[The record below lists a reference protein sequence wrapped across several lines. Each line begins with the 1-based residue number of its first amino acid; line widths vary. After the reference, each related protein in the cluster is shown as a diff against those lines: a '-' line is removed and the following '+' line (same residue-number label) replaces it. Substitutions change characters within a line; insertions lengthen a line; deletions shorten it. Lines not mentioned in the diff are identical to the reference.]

1 MFALFAT
8 ALLLGVAGSLHCV
21 GMCGPLMLAMPLP
34 SNSRMQAFGHALG
47 YQAGRISTYVA
58 LGLLFGLLGKGLS
71 VAGFQQWLSVFAGIL
86 LLIAAFFSLQWEST
100 LWNIPGA
107 DKAVGFLRR
116 NIGRLLRERPTGAT
130 LGLGML
136 NGLLPCGLVYAAAAG
151 AVAAADVWQGA
162 GFMFFFGL
170 GTLPLPL
177 LLMLG
182 AGKLSL
188 DWRRRLRFMQPFLM
202 FAAGVLLLYRGF
214 NLDLSLFES
223 AVPPANIDC
232 H

>member
-1 MFALFAT
+1 MIALFAT

-34 SNSRMQAFGHALG
+34 SNSRIQAFGHALG
-47 YQAGRISTYVA
+47 YQAGRISTYVL

-71 VAGFQQWLSVFAGIL
+71 VAGFQQWLSVFAGVL
-86 LLIAAFFSLQWEST
+86 LLIAAFFSLQWDST
-100 LWNIPGA
+100 LWNISGVG
-107 DKAVGFLRR
+107 KTVGFLRR
-116 NIGRLLRERPTGAT
+116 NIGRLLRERPAGAT

-151 AVAAADVWQGA
+151 AVAAAEVWQGA

-188 DWRRRLRFMQPFLM
+188 DWRRRLRFIQPFLM

-223 AVPPANIDC
+223 AVPPAHIDC

>member
-1 MFALFAT
+1 MLALFGT

-21 GMCGPLMLAMPLP
+21 GMCGPLMLALPLP
-34 SNSRMQAFGHALG
+34 ADSKTHAFLQALG
-47 YQAGRISTYVA
+47 YQAGRIATYVS
-58 LGLLFGLLGKGLS
+58 LGLVFGLLGKGLS
-71 VAGFQQWLSVFAGIL
+71 VAGFQQSLSVFAGIL

-100 LWNIPGA
+100 LLNLPGTQ
-107 DKAVGFLRR
+107 KALTWLRLS
-116 NIGRLLRERPTGAT
+116 IARLLRERPSGAVW
-130 LGLGML
+130 GLGML

-151 AVAAADVWQGA
+151 AIAAADVWQGA
-162 GFMFFFGL
+162 GFMLFFGA

-188 DWRRRLRFMQPFLM
+188 NWRRRLRFMQPFLM
-202 FAAGVLLLYRGF
+202 VAAGLLLLYRGF

-223 AVPPANIDC
+223 AVPPANMDC

>member
-1 MFALFAT
+1 MIALFAT

-21 GMCGPLMLAMPLP
+21 GMCGPLMLALPLH

-47 YQAGRISTYVA
+47 YQTGRISTYVL

-71 VAGFQQWLSVFAGIL
+71 VAGFQQWLSVFAGVL
-86 LLIAAFFSLQWEST
+86 LLVAAFFSMHWEST

-107 DKAVGFLRR
+107 QKVVGFLRR
-116 NIGRLLRERPTGAT
+116 NIGHLLREQPTGAT

-162 GFMFFFGL
+162 GFMAFFGL

-177 LLMLG
+177 MLMLG

-188 DWRRRLRFMQPFLM
+188 NWRRRLRFMQPFLM

-223 AVPPANIDC
+223 AVPPAHIDC